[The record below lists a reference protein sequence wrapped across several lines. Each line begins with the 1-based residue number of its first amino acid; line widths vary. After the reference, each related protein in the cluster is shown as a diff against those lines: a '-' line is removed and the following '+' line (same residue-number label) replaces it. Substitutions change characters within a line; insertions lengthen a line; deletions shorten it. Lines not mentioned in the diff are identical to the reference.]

1 MSRRTTWCVIV
12 PLNSESMAKS
22 RLRALG
28 SRRTLLA
35 RSFARDVLSAL
46 AGSSQVDEVLVV
58 GDGTLIADP
67 TQDYPRAVA
76 VPMGIADLNRAIA
89 AAESRARSL
98 GYDQIAVVVADLA
111 CAQPQDFDDVF
122 TRARTAPRAFVADH
136 RGRGTTVLTTT
147 GPALDP
153 AFGPHSAQR
162 HERSGATSLDVTVR
176 IRFDIDEPTDVT
188 LALAYGVGAATT
200 EVLGTPAE

>member
-12 PLNSESMAKS
+12 PQ
-22 RLRALG
+22 LG
-28 SRRTLLA
+28 IDGEVPAARPGQSPHPLA
-35 RSFARDVLSAL
+35 RFVRSGCAHRFGRKQSGGRGPRRGRRHPHRRSD
-46 AGSSQVDEVLVV
+46 AGLP
-58 GDGTLIADP
+58 L
-67 TQDYPRAVA
+67 AVA

-89 AAESRARSL
+89 AAGEPRPQPGLRPDR
-98 GYDQIAVVVADLA
+98 GRGGRPA

-188 LALAYGVGAATT
+188 LALAYGGGGDDRGARHTC
-200 EVLGTPAE
+200 